1 MEIRA
6 FVFEKDS
13 GRSSKM
19 TPSCKCPISLKKI
32 KKDSNKV
39 GLKTFEVF
47 FYFFFAFPIILG
59 RRFCLS

>member
-1 MEIRA
+1 MGIRA

-32 KKDSNKV
+32 KTDSNKV
-39 GLKTFEVF
+39 GFENF
-47 FYFFFAFPIILG
+47 
-59 RRFCLS
+59 